1 MKELNKINFNFEIAR
16 PWFALSFFWFIII
29 IFLGIVMR
37 FSFAFNVVLP
47 TPIEFTRHAH
57 SHTAFWG
64 WAGPAFFGFI
74 LAILIDETK
83 RSRVYENILFW
94 GIQLVSFCA
103 LLSFILSGYSKL
115 SIVFSTLMVFFW
127 LGFSFYLLKF
137 GKKIKHSSSLLVYI
151 VRLAVLMLVV
161 STFPTFFIPISVLT
175 GFGGEVVKSIA
186 IHFFLDSYSEG
197 WLYVMSFVLL
207 LFLKKEEPNLEL
219 TKFSKILLLLSFP
232 ILILVSL
239 RSSVFLF
246 PKSISV
252 LIFTASLL
260 WGILQIIVVSRL
272 IHKELNY
279 TFLFVSILILFKA
292 ILDIIV
298 GLPFFTLFV
307 QSKMFVLLYLHVK
320 LLGIMSVSILIF
332 VVNAYFSN
340 DNRILYSKRIFLSGV
355 AITLMAML
363 VIAMASILPSFVGS
377 SLGLEL
383 SWLWQSGQILAF
395 CAALPVIISVLILFV
410 FLIPQ
415 IREF

>member
-1 MKELNKINFNFEIAR
+1 MIELNKINSNFDIAR
-16 PWFALSFFWFIII
+16 PWFALSFFWFVII

-37 FSFAFNVVLP
+37 FSFAFNIALP
-47 TPIEFTRHAH
+47 TPIDFTRHAH

-64 WAGPAFFGFI
+64 WAGPGFFGFI
-74 LAILIDETK
+74 LAYCIDEAK
-83 RSRVYENILFW
+83 RSRLYESILFW
-94 GIQLVSFCA
+94 GIQLVSFFA

-115 SIVFSTLMVFFW
+115 SILFSTLMVLFW
-127 LGFSFYLLKF
+127 LGFSYYLLRY

-151 VRLAVLMLVV
+151 IRLAVLMLVV
-161 STFPTFFIPISVLT
+161 STLPTFFIPISVLT
-175 GFGGEVVKSIA
+175 GFGGETIKTIA

-197 WLYVMSFVLL
+197 WLYVMGFVLL
-207 LFLKKEEPNLEL
+207 LFLKKEELNLEL
-219 TKFSKILLLLSFP
+219 TKFSKMLLLLSFP
-232 ILILVSL
+232 LLILVSL

-246 PKSISV
+246 PVSISTM
-252 LIFTASLL
+252 IFTASFF
-260 WGILQIIVVSRL
+260 WGILQIIVVCRL
-272 IHKELNY
+272 IHKKLNY
-279 TFLFVSILILFKA
+279 NYWFVSILIFFKA

-332 VVNAYFSN
+332 AVNVYFPN
-340 DNRILYSKRIFLSGV
+340 DNRIVYLKRIFLSGV
-355 AITLMAML
+355 AITLIAMF
-363 VIAMASILPSFVGS
+363 VIAITSVLSSLIGS
-377 SLGLEL
+377 SIGLEL

-395 CAALPVIISVLILFV
+395 CAALPVIISGLILFV